1 MLTSKQ
7 RAYLRG
13 LANSLEPV
21 LIVGKGG
28 VTENVVREAENAFNT
43 RELLK
48 GRVLE
53 SALLSSREVCE
64 ELARLTNAQGVQAIG
79 SKFVLYRENR
89 DLPEEKRIK
98 LIK

>member
-13 LANSLEPV
+13 LSNPLEPV
-21 LIVGKGG
+21 IIVGKGG
-28 VTENVVREAENAFNT
+28 VTENVVREAENAFHT
-43 RELLK
+43 RELIK

-53 SALLSSREVCE
+53 TALMTAREVCD
-64 ELARLTNAQGVQAIG
+64 ELAGRTGADGVQAIG
-79 SKFVLYRENR
+79 SKFVLYRKNK
-89 DLPEEKRIK
+89 DIPEEKRIN

>member
-21 LIVGKGG
+21 LIVGKEG
-28 VTENVVREAENAFNT
+28 VTENVVREAENAFHT

-53 SALLSSREVCE
+53 TALMTAREACD
-64 ELARLTNAQGVQAIG
+64 AIAAATRADGVQAIG
-79 SKFVLYRENR
+79 SKFVLYRKNT
-89 DLPEEKRIK
+89 DIPEEKRIK

>member
-13 LANSLEPV
+13 LANELEPI
-21 LIVGKGG
+21 LIVGKEG
-28 VTENVVREAENAFNT
+28 VTDNVVQEAENALRT

-53 SALLSSREVCE
+53 TALMTAREACD
-64 ELARLTNAQGVQAIG
+64 AIAGRIGADGVQAIG
-79 SKFVLYRENR
+79 SKFVLYRKNK

>member
-28 VTENVVREAENAFNT
+28 VTENVVLEAENAFHT
-43 RELLK
+43 RELIK

-53 SALLSSREVCE
+53 TALLSARETCD
-64 ELARLTNAQGVQAIG
+64 ELAARTRADGVQAIG